1 MYGTSKVKCNAT
13 TAAQEND
20 DSDFSEEEE
29 DEGAPGGIP
38 AEDTHNA
45 TKVILQR
52 QFFEAL
58 VRAAAVKYANNSE
71 LPTLSQKLEHL
82 FKHQLVPFATKNK
95 AKGADDDKNFKI
107 GESVFSEYNEQLRIV
122 FKYFSQKQQA
132 KQSKSN
138 ALFGMKED
146 ITLDVTEVINLF

>member
-1 MYGTSKVKCNAT
+1 MYGTGKPRCNQT

-29 DEGAPGGIP
+29 DEGNPNSDIP
-38 AEDTHNA
+38 AEDVHNA
-45 TKVILQR
+45 SKVILQR

-82 FKHQLVPFATKNK
+82 FKNQLVPFATKNK
-95 AKGADDDKNFKI
+95 AKGSDDDKNFKI
-107 GESVFSEYNEQLRIV
+107 GESVFQEYNE
-122 FKYFSQKQQA
+122 
-132 KQSKSN
+132 
-138 ALFGMKED
+138 
-146 ITLDVTEVINLF
+146 

>member
-1 MYGTSKVKCNAT
+1 
-13 TAAQEND
+13 
-20 DSDFSEEEE
+20 
-29 DEGAPGGIP
+29 
-38 AEDTHNA
+38 
-45 TKVILQR
+45 
-52 QFFEAL
+52 
-58 VRAAAVKYANNSE
+58 VKYANNSE

-82 FKHQLVPFATKNK
+82 FATKNK
-95 AKGADDDKNFKI
+95 AKSADDDKNFKI
-107 GESVFSEYNEQLRIV
+107 GESVFHEYNEQLRIV

>member
-1 MYGTSKVKCNAT
+1 M
-13 TAAQEND
+13 
-20 DSDFSEEEE
+20 
-29 DEGAPGGIP
+29 
-38 AEDTHNA
+38 
-45 TKVILQR
+45 
-52 QFFEAL
+52 
-58 VRAAAVKYANNSE
+58 KYANNSE

-82 FKHQLVPFATKNK
+82 FKNQLVPFATKNK
-95 AKGADDDKNFKI
+95 AKSADDDKNFKI
-107 GESVFSEYNEQLRIV
+107 GESVFHEYNEQLRIV